1 MPSLVPPRQPANPRL
16 VRLANR
22 LAVWALVALLV
33 VVLLGIAGWKGF
45 TAFAFVVALL
55 LAICSGA
62 AFALAAFL
70 PPRP

>member
-1 MPSLVPPRQPANPRL
+1 MPALVPPRRPANPRL
-16 VRLANR
+16 LRLANK
-22 LAVWALVALLV
+22 LALWALGTLLV

-45 TAFAFVVALL
+45 TAFAFVVALT